1 MRTYH
6 SVPLILPFMLLGM
19 LAGCSRRPE
28 PELHSADI
36 HIAVPQPS
44 EQDHTD
50 GHITGYAGVQLDPE
64 GLERMGV
71 VTQAIGY
78 REFTHTIRTVGVV
91 AVDETRVATVQTKF
105 SGWIE
110 DLYVDFIGKQVER
123 GQPLFSVY
131 SPELVASQQEYLLA
145 LRNLEIT
152 PGGGTEADDWAHRL
166 AAASRTR
173 LERWDIP
180 GAEIELLERDRVPRR
195 TLVINSPRR
204 GTVLSKTAV
213 QGMNVEPGMNMF
225 VIADLS
231 TVWVQA
237 DLYERDLLHIR
248 AGQKCSLAVEA
259 MPGRVLNGVV
269 DFISPVVDEATRT
282 VKVRLKFVNRDGVLK
297 PGMYGTVEVTHELSK
312 GLALPEEALIDTGKR
327 KIVFVAAGEG
337 RFEPRE
343 VEVGNH
349 VDAFYQVLSGLSPN
363 DVVAIGA
370 QFLLDSESRLRAAG
384 GKVSGHG
391 GGHQTPGESP
401 GKGKNQ

>member
-1 MRTYH
+1 MKQYH
-6 SVPLILPFMLLGM
+6 ALILLCLTLGI
-19 LAGCSRRPE
+19 LIGCSRE
-28 PELHSADI
+28 Q
-36 HIAVPQPS
+36 PQPPEQHTNTHAASPQLS
-44 EQDHTD
+44 EERPAGGQVA
-50 GHITGYAGVQLDPE
+50 GYAEVQLDPE
-64 GLERMGV
+64 RLDRMGV
-71 VTQAIGY
+71 VTQRIGY
-78 REFTHTIRTVGVV
+78 RDFTHTIRTVGVV
-91 AVDETRVATVQTKF
+91 ALDETRVATVQTKF

-110 DLYVDFIGKQVER
+110 DLYVDFIGKRVER

-145 LRNLEIT
+145 LRNLEIR
-152 PGGGTEADDWAHRL
+152 PEGAVEPEDWARRL
-166 AAASRTR
+166 AAAARTR

-180 GAEIELLERDRVPRR
+180 PGEIAALERERAPRR
-195 TLVINSPRR
+195 TLVINSPRQ
-204 GTVLSKTAV
+204 GVVLSKTAV

-248 AGQKCSLAVEA
+248 AGQKCSLAIEA
-259 MPGRVLNGVV
+259 MPGRTLNGVV

-282 VKVRLKFVNRDGVLK
+282 AKVRLKFDNRDAVLK
-297 PGMYGTVEVTHELSK
+297 PGMYGTVQVTHELSR
-312 GLALPEEALIDTGKR
+312 GLALPEDALIDTGKR

-343 VEVGNH
+343 IQVGNQ
-349 VDAFYQVLSGLSPN
+349 VDAFYQILSGLSAN
-363 DVVAIGA
+363 DSVVIGA

-391 GGHQTPGESP
+391 GGHQTRDDTSSE
-401 GKGKNQ
+401 GKR